1 MRKTAFANFKGGVGK
16 TTAAVN
22 VATALRDEL
31 RRADPDARILL
42 ADADSQAGATALLTG
57 RSPSDTRPPW
67 LPCSPANTRSR
78 MRSFDWTIPR
88 PGLMRKR
95 RLPGG
100 ASTSSRRIRNRRSES
115 PDPRTSGNSVTC
127 SKTERL
133 PLLHAILDC
142 GYGDTDLTTLALV
155 ASDEIVV
162 VTTVTALGVNGLEQL
177 VGKVAKMRRS
187 FPHLKIGG
195 VLANDFS
202 ARETADQNVLDDMT
216 KSLGEL
222 LWMPAIPHRAIV
234 KRSHDARLPLSVF
247 KVPAARALVE
257 IYASV
262 AQRLAPWR
270 YLHDTHEA
278 PWIRITLDPDELR
291 YATGAEPNKEPAPVA
306 RIRRPRLRGQLPA
319 ERPRPR
325 KLGKSRSLAPLRA
338 SSTQA
343 RRRSRSAPRCRYT

>member
-1 MRKTAFANFKGGVGK
+1 VRKTAFANFKGGVGK

-31 RRADPDARILL
+31 RQTDPDARVLL

-57 RSPSDTRPPW
+57 RSPSDYEATLAKVLAGEYSLDEALVRLDDPASGLDEEAQAAWGGIDLIPSNPESKIRVAGPEDFW
-67 LPCSPANTRSR
+67 QLRDLLDDPSLPYS
-78 MRSFDWTIPR
+78 
-88 PGLMRKR
+88 
-95 RLPGG
+95 
-100 ASTSSRRIRNRRSES
+100 
-115 PDPRTSGNSVTC
+115 
-127 SKTERL
+127 
-133 PLLHAILDC
+133 HAILDC

-187 FPHLKIGG
+187 FPHLRIGG

-222 LWMPAIPHRAIV
+222 LWSPAIPHRAIV

-262 AQRLAPWR
+262 ALRLAP
-270 YLHDTHEA
+270 LEV
-278 PWIRITLDPDELR
+278 
-291 YATGAEPNKEPAPVA
+291 PA
-306 RIRRPRLRGQLPA
+306 
-319 ERPRPR
+319 
-325 KLGKSRSLAPLRA
+325 
-338 SSTQA
+338 
-343 RRRSRSAPRCRYT
+343 